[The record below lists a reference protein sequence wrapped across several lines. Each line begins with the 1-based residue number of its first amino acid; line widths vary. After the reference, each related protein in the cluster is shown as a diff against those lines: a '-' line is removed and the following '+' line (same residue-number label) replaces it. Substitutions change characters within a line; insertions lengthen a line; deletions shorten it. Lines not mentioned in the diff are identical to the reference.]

1 MDRKHWG
8 DPEVFRPDRF
18 LNEHGG
24 ILQDDWFVPFGFGKI
39 HNRPA
44 QCRWDARPGLV
55 QATEVLNMK
64 L

>member
-8 DPEVFRPDRF
+8 DPEVFRPNRF

-39 HNRPA
+39 RNRPA
-44 QCRWDARPGLV
+44 HADGVRDLV
-55 QATEVLNMK
+55 
-64 L
+64 

>member
-18 LNEHGG
+18 LNEQGG

-39 HNRPA
+39 RNRPA
-44 QCRWDARPGLV
+44 HAWDTRPGLV
-55 QATEVLNMK
+55 QATEFLNMK

>member
-1 MDRKHWG
+1 VLISIWSLHMDRKHWG

-18 LNEHGG
+18 LNEQGG

-44 QCRWDARPGLV
+44 HADGI
-55 QATEVLNMK
+55 
-64 L
+64 

>member
-18 LNEHGG
+18 LNEQGG

-39 HNRPA
+39 CNRPA
-44 QCRWDARPGLV
+44 HADGIRDPV
-55 QATEVLNMK
+55 
-64 L
+64 

>member
-1 MDRKHWG
+1 MLISIWSLHMDRKHWG

-39 HNRPA
+39 RNRRGHA
-44 QCRWDARPGLV
+44 DRI
-55 QATEVLNMK
+55 
-64 L
+64 